1 MSFKL
6 FKYLSFINFHLQSE
20 TVYQYISVRSS
31 IKLSDFELKKKVIA
45 QTPFKR

>member
-31 IKLSDFELKKKVIA
+31 IKLSDFELKKKSYC
-45 QTPFKR
+45 TNPF